1 LTIFSLYQGVFKP
14 SKQQP
19 EIFVIRMHKQHKR
32 LPSYGQSSNNPSPKP
47 KKSFIINTFILLLFS
62 FWIFSLHTYISHL
75 LSSLLFTFFFLLTCP
90 HRISFFFFSFTPTL
104 HHQYTQKKVR
114 NTLFLKLLV
123 PTLTLTL
130 KKRLQ
135 EKVFR
140 VINVIRKRKEIQ
152 PRCKVFVVVVVDVD
166 DDDDHCVD

>member
-1 LTIFSLYQGVFKP
+1 
-14 SKQQP
+14 
-19 EIFVIRMHKQHKR
+19 
-32 LPSYGQSSNNPSPKP
+32 
-47 KKSFIINTFILLLFS
+47 
-62 FWIFSLHTYISHL
+62 
-75 LSSLLFTFFFLLTCP
+75 
-90 HRISFFFFSFTPTL
+90 
-104 HHQYTQKKVR
+104 
-114 NTLFLKLLV
+114 LLV

-152 PRCKVFVVVVVDVD
+152 PRCKVFVVVVDVD